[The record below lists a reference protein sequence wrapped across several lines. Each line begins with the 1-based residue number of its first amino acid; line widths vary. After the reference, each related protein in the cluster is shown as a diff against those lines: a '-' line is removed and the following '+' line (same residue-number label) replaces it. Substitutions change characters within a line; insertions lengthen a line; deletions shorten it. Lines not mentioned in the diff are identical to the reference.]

1 MERKSRDPSL
11 SALSRPGDTY
21 CIYAIA
27 LPVCPPFAEYTTN
40 FFKIVG
46 EELAGKIEHEWF
58 AQIELSLVR
67 QRHVLLVLVQVFRQ
81 LVFVRQRISK
91 LACMQI
97 NLTCLP
103 AHKPW

>member
-40 FFKIVG
+40 FFKVVG
-46 EELAGKIEHEWF
+46 KELAGKIEHEWF
-58 AQIELSLVR
+58 AQIELSLVW
-67 QRHVLLVLVQVFRQ
+67 QRYVLLVLVQVFRE

-91 LACMQI
+91 LACTQI